1 MTSLDLA
8 ESGIRSDNLAR
19 MAEAQPPFSELSADF
34 LRVLDSA
41 SRLQELVPDAVLVGG
56 AAAVL
61 RAGHRESFDHDHVVA
76 DLAGRFDAVLEAVE
90 SQGEWV
96 TNRVTPGK
104 LVLGQLGDI
113 EAGVRQLIRTTP
125 LEVEDVVL
133 PSGRRLR
140 VPTADETLRVK
151 SFLLVRRNQTRDY
164 LDVVALADRYGLGH
178 AAGVLRGIDRY
189 YADQTRDGQPV
200 ASQVVR
206 QLGNPSPKDSRTTRR
221 LADYRSLD
229 PRWHRWRD
237 VVSVCHRLA
246 ELIVDGD
253 G

>member
-1 MTSLDLA
+1 MTAAS
-8 ESGIRSDNLAR
+8 
-19 MAEAQPPFSELSADF
+19 PPFDELSPEF
-34 LRVLDSA
+34 LRVLDAA
-41 SRLQELVPDAVLVGG
+41 SRLQAVVPDAVLVGG

-61 RAGHRESFDHDHVVA
+61 RAGHRDSFDHDHVVA
-76 DLAGRFDAVLEAVE
+76 DLGARFDAVLEAVE

-104 LVLGQLGDI
+104 IVLGQLGDI

-151 SFLLVRRNQTRDY
+151 AFLVIRRNQTRDY
-164 LDVVALADRYGLGH
+164 LDVVALSDRFGLEH
-178 AAGVLRGIDRY
+178 AAGVLAGIDHY
-189 YADQTRDGQPV
+189 YRDQTRDGLAV
-200 ASQVVR
+200 AAQLVR

-221 LADYRSLD
+221 LTDYRSLD

-246 ELIVDGD
+246 ELIVDED